1 MVKKSDCNAGDTGL
15 IPGSGR
21 SLEEGNPFQ
30 YSCLESLDRENSM
43 VGSSPWDHKE
53 LDMAKWL
60 KFHWQKVLL
69 NQGFIARWR
78 RKWQPTPVFLTGE
91 FQGQRSLVDYSPLD
105 HKELGMTEWPTFNLI
120 VRRDKKDF
128 LNEQYKDLEEKIRM
142 RKNRD
147 LFKKIVDIKGTF
159 HARMSMI
166 KDRNGKTQKRLRR
179 GGKNTQKNYT
189 RKLLMTWISMTV
201 WSLT

>member
-21 SLEEGNPFQ
+21 SLEGNPFQ
-30 YSCLESLDRENSM
+30 YSCLENLDRENSM

-53 LDMAKWL
+53 LDMTKRL

-91 FQGQRSLVDYSPLD
+91 FQGQRSLVDYSTRD
-105 HKELGMTEWPTFNLI
+105 HKELGMTIWPTFNLI
-120 VRRDKKDF
+120 VRSDKQNF
-128 LNEQYKDLEEKIRM
+128 LNEQYKDLEEKNRM

-147 LFKKIVDIKGTF
+147 LCKKIVNIKGTF

-166 KDRNGKTQKRLRR
+166 KDRNGKT
-179 GGKNTQKNYT
+179 
-189 RKLLMTWISMTV
+189 
-201 WSLT
+201 